1 MTRPVAQGILDEEA
15 SANNASDEGTM
26 AELRS
31 LLLGPTETQLA
42 EVHTRLFD
50 PERQLEEVS
59 RVLPD
64 AIAVRSRQDD
74 ELTTVL
80 GPTVA
85 AALEHS
91 VRKDPKPLADAI
103 FPIMGP
109 AIRKAIAAA
118 LSGMVQSLNQTLT
131 HSLSVQGFK
140 WRWEALR
147 TGKSFSEVVLLHT
160 LRYRVEQV
168 FLIHRET
175 GLLLRQVSQGESVLH
190 DVDMVSGMLTAI
202 QDFVKDSFTSDQGD
216 QLNTMQVGDLT
227 VWVEQGPLAILAVAI
242 RGTAPQELREV
253 IQETLERIHLQY
265 GQALKNFA
273 GDAAVFADTEPLLE
287 ECLQSGYDVEHQ
299 PASSARKLN
308 PFTIIVGVIL
318 VTLLVAGFFWLRDRR
333 RWNAYVEKL
342 RSEPGIVVTDEG
354 KQGGKYFVSGLRDPL
369 ARDPKVVMEGTG
381 VAVDAVVERWQPF
394 QALAPDFVLARAKS
408 SLDPPATIKLT
419 VHDGLLE
426 AEGFASHQWV
436 VETRRIAR
444 LLPGVS
450 QFEESKLLDLDRIE
464 NPLLMFEFDKT
475 QLRPNQ
481 EDHLNQLGSDI
492 RRLQHLAGQ
501 QKVRLEITG
510 HTDGSGTEARNASLS
525 QGRADTVADML
536 RKTLPA
542 STNLTITTVGSREKL
557 REEMTEDDRATNRSV
572 TFKVIVSDPH

>member
-1 MTRPVAQGILDEEA
+1 MTRSDAKGILDEDA
-15 SANNASDEGTM
+15 SANHASDEGTM

-31 LLLGPTETQLA
+31 LLLGPAEAQLA
-42 EVHTRLFD
+42 DVHTRLFD

-131 HSLSVQGFK
+131 HSLSARGLQ

-147 TGKSFSEVVLLHT
+147 TGRPFSEVVLLHT
-160 LRYRVEQV
+160 LLYRVEQI

-175 GLLLRQVSQGESVLH
+175 GLLLRHLSAGRSAVQ
-190 DVDMVSGMLTAI
+190 DADMVSGMLTAI
-202 QDFVKDSFTSDQGD
+202 QDFVKDSFTTRQGD
-216 QLNTMQVGDLT
+216 QLETMQVGELT
-227 VWVEQGPLAILAVAI
+227 VWVEQGPLAILAGVI
-242 RGTAPQELREV
+242 RGNAPHELREV
-253 IQETLERIHLQY
+253 FQETLERIHLQY
-265 GQALKNFA
+265 GPALKKFA
-273 GDAAVFADTEPLLE
+273 GDAAVFAGTEPLLE
-287 ECLQSGYDVEHQ
+287 DCLQAGYDLENQ
-299 PASSARKLN
+299 SASSSRKLS
-308 PFTIIVGVIL
+308 PFTIIVAVIL
-318 VTLLVAGFFWLRDRR
+318 VALMLVGFFWLRDRR
-333 RWNAYVEKL
+333 RWNAYVERL
-342 RSEPGIVVTDEG
+342 RSEPGIVVTDQG
-354 KQGGKYFVSGLRDPL
+354 RQGGKYFVSGLRDPL
-369 ARDPKVVMEGTG
+369 ARDPKAILQGTG
-381 VAVDAVVERWQPF
+381 VEVESVVGRWQPF
-394 QALAPDFVLARAKS
+394 QALTPDFVLARAKG

-419 VHDGLLE
+419 MHDGLLE
-426 AEGFASHQWV
+426 ADGFASHQWV

-450 QFEESKLLDLDRIE
+450 QFQEDKLLDLEQIE
-464 NPLLMFEFDKT
+464 NPLLMFEFDQT
-475 QLRPNQ
+475 QFRPNQ
-481 EDHLNQLGSDI
+481 EDQLNQLVSDI
-492 RRLQHLAGQ
+492 RRLQQLAGQ

-542 STNLTITTVGSREKL
+542 SSNLTITTVGSREKL
-557 REEMTEDDRATNRSV
+557 SDELTEDDRATNRSV
-572 TFKVIVSDPH
+572 TFKVIVSDTH